1 MRPLY
6 ASSSR
11 HCNTKNAQ
19 TCNFSAEKFANV
31 HFFYYLCRLFVC
43 AQVFAH
49 ARTTHCT
56 MKIALIGYGKMGRMI
71 ESVALSRGHEIV
83 CIIDPLTSPQTFDS
97 PAFRSADVAIEF
109 TRPEAAEQNVRAA
122 LAQGVPV
129 VSGTTGWDVEGLK
142 ATLNAPYGEAD
153 RSTVGRKE
161 PSLNPPLLSDG
172 ELPRLGNSN
181 GKSSGERRSDPDR
194 GQGVGLPPGVIWSSN
209 YSIGVNIL
217 FAVNKYLA
225 QLLHNT
231 GGYQPSITE
240 VHHIHKLDAPSGT
253 AKTLQEAINSQPS
266 PLNCPITSIREG
278 EVPGIHEVRWE
289 SEADILTLR
298 HEAKSRQGFALG
310 AVLAAEWLRGKTGWH
325 SMTEVLGLEK

>member
-1 MRPLY
+1 MCIFFITFVGFLCAHRC
-6 ASSSR
+6 SR
-11 HCNTKNAQ
+11 TLVQRICI
-19 TCNFSAEKFANV
+19 
-31 HFFYYLCRLFVC
+31 
-43 AQVFAH
+43 
-49 ARTTHCT
+49 

-129 VSGTTGWDVEGLK
+129 VSGTTGWDVAALQ
-142 ATLNAPYGEAD
+142 ASLNTQRSTLNPQP
-153 RSTVGRKE
+153 TP
-161 PSLNPPLLSDG
+161 PSR
-172 ELPRLGNSN
+172 E
-181 GKSSGERRSDPDR
+181 

-253 AKTLQEAINSQPS
+253 AKTLAENISQTLFSKEGDNTRINGECVG
-266 PLNCPITSIREG
+266 NVPITSIREG

>member
-1 MRPLY
+1 MCIFFITFVGFLCAHRC
-6 ASSSR
+6 SR
-11 HCNTKNAQ
+11 TLVQRICI
-19 TCNFSAEKFANV
+19 
-31 HFFYYLCRLFVC
+31 
-43 AQVFAH
+43 
-49 ARTTHCT
+49 

-97 PAFRSADVAIEF
+97 PAFHSADVAIEF
-109 TRPEAAEQNVRAA
+109 TRPEAAEQNIRAA

-142 ATLNAPYGEAD
+142 ATLNAQ
-153 RSTVGRKE
+153 
-161 PSLNPPLLSDG
+161 PSPPSR
-172 ELPRLGNSN
+172 E
-181 GKSSGERRSDPDR
+181 
-194 GQGVGLPPGVIWSSN
+194 GQGVGFPPGVIWSSN

-253 AKTLQEAINSQPS
+253 AKTLAENISTTLFSKEGDNTRINGECVG
-266 PLNCPITSIREG
+266 NVPITSIREG

-310 AVLAAEWLRGKTGWH
+310 AVMAAEWLRGKTGWH
-325 SMTEVLGLEK
+325 SMTEVLGLEGLKV

>member
-1 MRPLY
+1 MCIFFITFVGFLCAHRC
-6 ASSSR
+6 SR
-11 HCNTKNAQ
+11 TLVQRICI
-19 TCNFSAEKFANV
+19 
-31 HFFYYLCRLFVC
+31 
-43 AQVFAH
+43 
-49 ARTTHCT
+49 

-83 CIIDPLTSPQTFDS
+83 CVIDPLTSPQTFDS

-142 ATLNAPYGEAD
+142 ATLNAQ
-153 RSTVGRKE
+153 
-161 PSLNPPLLSDG
+161 PSLNTQPSPPSR
-172 ELPRLGNSN
+172 E
-181 GKSSGERRSDPDR
+181 
-194 GQGVGLPPGVIWSSN
+194 GQGVGFPPGVIWSSN

-253 AKTLQEAINSQPS
+253 AKTLAEAINSQHS
-266 PLNCPITSIREG
+266 TLNTQHSTLNCPITSIREG

-310 AVLAAEWLRGKTGWH
+310 AVMAAEWLRGKTGWH
-325 SMTEVLGLEK
+325 SMTEVLGLEGLKV

>member
-129 VSGTTGWDVEGLK
+129 VSGTTGWDVAALQ
-142 ATLNAPYGEAD
+142 ASLNTQHSTLN
-153 RSTVGRKE
+153 TQ
-161 PSLNPPLLSDG
+161 PSPPSM
-172 ELPRLGNSN
+172 E
-181 GKSSGERRSDPDR
+181 

-253 AKTLQEAINSQPS
+253 AKTLAEAINSQPSTLNTQPS

>member
-1 MRPLY
+1 MCIFFITFVGFLCAHRC
-6 ASSSR
+6 SR
-11 HCNTKNAQ
+11 TLVQRICI
-19 TCNFSAEKFANV
+19 
-31 HFFYYLCRLFVC
+31 
-43 AQVFAH
+43 
-49 ARTTHCT
+49 

-83 CIIDPLTSPQTFDS
+83 CVIDPLTSPQTFDS

-161 PSLNPPLLSDG
+161 HSLNTQPSPPFR
-172 ELPRLGNSN
+172 E
-181 GKSSGERRSDPDR
+181 
-194 GQGVGLPPGVIWSSN
+194 GQGVGFPPGVIWSSN

-253 AKTLQEAINSQPS
+253 AKTLAENISQTLFSKEGDNTRINGECMG
-266 PLNCPITSIREG
+266 NVPITSIREG

-310 AVLAAEWLRGKTGWH
+310 AVMAAEWLRGKTGWH

>member
-1 MRPLY
+1 
-6 ASSSR
+6 
-11 HCNTKNAQ
+11 
-19 TCNFSAEKFANV
+19 
-31 HFFYYLCRLFVC
+31 
-43 AQVFAH
+43 
-49 ARTTHCT
+49 
-56 MKIALIGYGKMGRMI
+56 MGRMI

-83 CIIDPLTSPQTFDS
+83 CVIDPLTSPQTFDS

-109 TRPEAAEQNVRAA
+109 TRPEAAEQNIRAA

-142 ATLNAPYGEAD
+142 ATLNAH
-153 RSTVGRKE
+153 
-161 PSLNPPLLSDG
+161 PSLNTQPTPPSR
-172 ELPRLGNSN
+172 E
-181 GKSSGERRSDPDR
+181 
-194 GQGVGLPPGVIWSSN
+194 GQGVGFPPGVIWSSN

-253 AKTLQEAINSQPS
+253 AKTLAEAINSQHS
-266 PLNCPITSIREG
+266 TLNTQHSTLNCPITSIREG

-325 SMTEVLGLEK
+325 SMTEVLGLKI

>member
-1 MRPLY
+1 MHIFVIFLRKSLQMCIFFITFVGFLC
-6 ASSSR
+6 AHRCSR
-11 HCNTKNAQ
+11 TLVQRICI
-19 TCNFSAEKFANV
+19 
-31 HFFYYLCRLFVC
+31 
-43 AQVFAH
+43 
-49 ARTTHCT
+49 

-83 CIIDPLTSPQTFDS
+83 CIIDPLTSPQTFDN

-142 ATLNAPYGEAD
+142 ATLN
-153 RSTVGRKE
+153 TQ
-161 PSLNPPLLSDG
+161 PSPPSR
-172 ELPRLGNSN
+172 E
-181 GKSSGERRSDPDR
+181 
-194 GQGVGLPPGVIWSSN
+194 GQGVGFPPGVIWSSN

-253 AKTLQEAINSQPS
+253 AKTLAENIS
-266 PLNCPITSIREG
+266 PVLFSKEGDNTRLNGDCVGNVPITSIREG

-325 SMTEVLGLEK
+325 SMTEVLGLEG

>member
-1 MRPLY
+1 M
-6 ASSSR
+6 
-11 HCNTKNAQ
+11 
-19 TCNFSAEKFANV
+19 
-31 HFFYYLCRLFVC
+31 C
-43 AQVFAH
+43 AQVFVH

-83 CIIDPLTSPQTFDS
+83 CVIDPLTSPQTFDS

-129 VSGTTGWDVEGLK
+129 VSGTTGWDVAALQ
-142 ATLNAPYGEAD
+142 A
-153 RSTVGRKE
+153 
-161 PSLNPPLLSDG
+161 SLNTQPSPPSR
-172 ELPRLGNSN
+172 E
-181 GKSSGERRSDPDR
+181 
-194 GQGVGLPPGVIWSSN
+194 GQGVGFPPGVIWSSN

-266 PLNCPITSIREG
+266 TLNCPIQSIREG

-289 SEADILTLR
+289 SEADILSLR

-325 SMTEVLGLEK
+325 SMNEVLGLEK

>member
-83 CIIDPLTSPQTFDS
+83 CVIDPLTSPQTFDS

-129 VSGTTGWDVEGLK
+129 VCGTTGWDVAALQ
-142 ATLNAPYGEAD
+142 ASLNTQRSTLN
-153 RSTVGRKE
+153 
-161 PSLNPPLLSDG
+161 
-172 ELPRLGNSN
+172 EL
-181 GKSSGERRSDPDR
+181 
-194 GQGVGLPPGVIWSSN
+194 PGVIWSSN

-253 AKTLQEAINSQPS
+253 AKTLAENISQTLFSKEGDNTRINGECVG
-266 PLNCPITSIREG
+266 NVPITSIREG

-325 SMTEVLGLEK
+325 SMTEVLGLEGLKV